1 MTPRKHKKGIHPMT
15 PPRYRRTTKRE
26 RQIMRR
32 RRVLFSCVLFSF
44 GMLIGFALVHTT
56 NAIFVG

>member
-1 MTPRKHKKGIHPMT
+1 MT